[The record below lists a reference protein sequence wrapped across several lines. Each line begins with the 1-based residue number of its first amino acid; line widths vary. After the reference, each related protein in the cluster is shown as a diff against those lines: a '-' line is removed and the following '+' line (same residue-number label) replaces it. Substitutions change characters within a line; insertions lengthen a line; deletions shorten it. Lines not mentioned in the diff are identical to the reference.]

1 MKKAVGIFIMAIC
14 LVGLSLTTLYAEVI
28 EVTYLPLY
36 VVANSPYTTPV
47 AQTVVLIGATTGTRI
62 TGLTTANFTLRGV
75 SLGTISDYLYCNAS
89 RWRRLYNNIQTK
101 QRLHLAA
108 CIFDMELYCKNNW
121 NWFNCCR

>member
-62 TGLTTANFTLRGV
+62 TGLTTANFTLRGTP
-75 SLGTISDYLYCNAS
+75 GY
-89 RWRRLYNNIQTK
+89 
-101 QRLHLAA
+101 H
-108 CIFDMELYCKNNW
+108 
-121 NWFNCCR
+121 

>member
-62 TGLTTANFTLRGV
+62 TGLTTANFTLRGAPWV
-75 SLGTISDYLYCNAS
+75 PLAITYTVTPVGGGVYTITYKLNKGYTWPPAS
-89 RWRRLYNNIQTK
+89 STWNFIVK
-101 QRLHLAA
+101 
-108 CIFDMELYCKNNW
+108 IMELVQLL
-121 NWFNCCR
+121 